1 MTAATARDKG
11 RIYALLLV
19 IETLAALVILTGII
33 PIYLAIVVSP
43 GHPLAKLPQSPVL
56 LVAALLLFQCVYWFR
71 LLRVPVAVRG
81 QSLIL
86 SHLVLFAGRL
96 IFVFGTSLFVLIM
109 LRHLPSLEMQSLP
122 SAHVVVM
129 RATGLMVLLFSMY
142 CYSTELERLGVALR
156 PAHH

>member
-1 MTAATARDKG
+1 MATPVARDKR

-33 PIYLAIVVSP
+33 PIYLAIFAEP
-43 GHPLAKLPQSPVL
+43 GHPLGKLPQSPVL
-56 LVAALLLFQCVYWFR
+56 LAAALMLFQCVYWFR

-81 QSLIL
+81 PNVIL

-96 IFVFGTSLFVLIM
+96 IFVFGMSLFVLVM
-109 LRHLPSLEMQSLP
+109 LRHLPSLDMQALP
-122 SAHVVVM
+122 SVPVLVM
-129 RATGLMVLLFSMY
+129 RAFGLIVLLFSIY

-156 PAHH
+156 PAGH